1 MTPFP
6 EEIISSRGTDYHG
19 VDRVLFRLTH
29 SARVLF
35 GLILLTVIMFG
46 IIANLLGAT
55 AVIWL
60 SVLVV
65 QMFTAR

>member
-1 MTPFP
+1 MK
-6 EEIISSRGTDYHG
+6 
-19 VDRVLFRLTH
+19 
-29 SARVLF
+29 
-35 GLILLTVIMFG
+35 LTVIVFG

-65 QMFTAR
+65 QTVTAR

>member
-1 MTPFP
+1 MKP
-6 EEIISSRGTDYHG
+6 
-19 VDRVLFRLTH
+19 
-29 SARVLF
+29 
-35 GLILLTVIMFG
+35 TVIVFG

-65 QMFTAR
+65 QTCTGR

>member
-1 MTPFP
+1 MK
-6 EEIISSRGTDYHG
+6 
-19 VDRVLFRLTH
+19 L
-29 SARVLF
+29 A
-35 GLILLTVIMFG
+35 VIVFG

-65 QMFTAR
+65 QTFTGR